1 MYKTIR
7 QFSIF
12 FVVLLMC
19 ITVSFAQT
27 NGSITVTGTV
37 VDEKGE
43 SIIGATVQVEGT
55 TNGVITDIDGKY
67 SVRVEND
74 KSTLRFSFVGL
85 VPVVEQVKGRRIINV
100 VLKSD
105 TEVLDE
111 VVVTA
116 LGIKKEKKKL
126 GYAVQD
132 LDAPA
137 LTKIP
142 AANTASNLTGKIAG
156 LKVSNSPNLFDTPA
170 LLLRGV
176 APVVVIDGVPVESAT
191 FWEVAPEDIE
201 SMCVLKGPAAA
212 VLYGQ
217 MGQNGV
223 IQITTKKAKE
233 AVKIS
238 VNSSTGFDT
247 GMIANPSYQ
256 KKYGTGYQG
265 QYRVGNS
272 TDEFWGAWGPELD
285 GRLLPQWNSPYDADG
300 NRIAIPWIP
309 RGKDNLKNM
318 LRTGV
323 VTNNNISVET
333 KFDKGDFRISL
344 SEMHQK
350 GVFENTKLNSY
361 TVNMSGG
368 IQFSKKLRFD
378 ANINYNKIDSPNF
391 PSVGYGRN
399 SPIYSMILWAGA
411 NVDVRDLRNY
421 WAPGLEGLQQ
431 RNFDIGPGYDN
442 GSFDYNNPYFILYE
456 NLHGYHKNTAYGSA
470 SLKYDV
476 TNELNITLR
485 TGVNMN
491 QLMEDYRTA
500 YSTAYN
506 RNGNYSQSYKND
518 FQILTDLIA
527 KYDKKLGIFDVGAML
542 GFNARQY
549 NDASHYAETDGLAVP
564 GIYTLSNSMK
574 PTTPTS
580 SKRELAEYA
589 VYGYLDLGWKNYLML
604 NLTARNQWSST
615 IPTFGKNSYLYPSAQ
630 LSTVVSEYIPMPEF
644 ISYLK
649 LRGSYARVGSAFSPY
664 YFSPVYSETGTWNN
678 NLGLTSPE
686 IIYSKDIKP
695 SYSTGYEVGGELRLF
710 NNRLGFD
717 ATYFYFIDGPQTYNQ
732 PISETSGY
740 GAYCLNGLKTLRK
753 GWELSITASPFR
765 NERGFNWDL
774 VLNLSSYRNYLH
786 ELPEGQTQYGELKV
800 GDRMDAIYGSAI
812 MYAPENSEYAGQ
824 VIIGDNGNIQ
834 KDNIKQK
841 LGYSNN
847 DLMVGFSNN
856 MSYGPVSLNF
866 SFDACIGGKML
877 SQYNRYMWAGGR
889 SLDIDDQERQNWYA
903 GKEYIAE
910 GVKVVSGEL
919 KRDGEGNVISDTR
932 KFAPNDI
939 PTNYFDYVQNSKG
952 YYGIDECVLV
962 DRSFLKLREVSLTYD
977 LTKHLTKT
985 PIKGASV
992 SLVGRSLFLIT
1003 KSGLVDPDQYN
1014 ENTVWD
1020 NLQTP
1025 SFRNIGFNVNITF

>member
-323 VTNNNISVET
+323 VTNNNVSVET

-589 VYGYLDLGWKNYLML
+589 VYGYLDLGWENYLML

-992 SLVGRSLFLIT
+992 SLVGRNLFLIT

-1025 SFRNIGFNVNITF
+1025 SFRNIGFNVNVTF

>member
-992 SLVGRSLFLIT
+992 SLVGRNLFLIT
-1003 KSGLVDPDQYN
+1003 KSGLVAPDQYN

>member
-323 VTNNNISVET
+323 VTNNNVSVET

-992 SLVGRSLFLIT
+992 SLVGRNLFLIT

-1025 SFRNIGFNVNITF
+1025 SFRNIGFNVNVTF

>member
-323 VTNNNISVET
+323 VTNNNVSVET

-491 QLMEDYRTA
+491 QLMEDHRTA

-604 NLTARNQWSST
+604 NLTSRNQWSST

-992 SLVGRSLFLIT
+992 SLVGRNLFLIT

-1025 SFRNIGFNVNITF
+1025 SFRNIGFNVNVTF

>member
-105 TEVLDE
+105 TKVLDE

-992 SLVGRSLFLIT
+992 SLVGRNLFLIT

>member
-323 VTNNNISVET
+323 VTNNNVSVET

-491 QLMEDYRTA
+491 QLMEDHRTA

-580 SKRELAEYA
+580 SKREL
-589 VYGYLDLGWKNYLML
+589 
-604 NLTARNQWSST
+604 
-615 IPTFGKNSYLYPSAQ
+615 
-630 LSTVVSEYIPMPEF
+630 
-644 ISYLK
+644 
-649 LRGSYARVGSAFSPY
+649 
-664 YFSPVYSETGTWNN
+664 
-678 NLGLTSPE
+678 E
-686 IIYSKDIKP
+686 I
-695 SYSTGYEVGGELRLF
+695 
-710 NNRLGFD
+710 
-717 ATYFYFIDGPQTYNQ
+717 
-732 PISETSGY
+732 
-740 GAYCLNGLKTLRK
+740 
-753 GWELSITASPFR
+753 
-765 NERGFNWDL
+765 
-774 VLNLSSYRNYLH
+774 
-786 ELPEGQTQYGELKV
+786 
-800 GDRMDAIYGSAI
+800 
-812 MYAPENSEYAGQ
+812 
-824 VIIGDNGNIQ
+824 
-834 KDNIKQK
+834 
-841 LGYSNN
+841 
-847 DLMVGFSNN
+847 
-856 MSYGPVSLNF
+856 
-866 SFDACIGGKML
+866 
-877 SQYNRYMWAGGR
+877 GR
-889 SLDIDDQERQNWYA
+889 A
-903 GKEYIAE
+903 H
-910 GVKVVSGEL
+910 V
-919 KRDGEGNVISDTR
+919 
-932 KFAPNDI
+932 
-939 PTNYFDYVQNSKG
+939 
-952 YYGIDECVLV
+952 
-962 DRSFLKLREVSLTYD
+962 
-977 LTKHLTKT
+977 
-985 PIKGASV
+985 
-992 SLVGRSLFLIT
+992 
-1003 KSGLVDPDQYN
+1003 
-1014 ENTVWD
+1014 
-1020 NLQTP
+1020 
-1025 SFRNIGFNVNITF
+1025 

>member
-323 VTNNNISVET
+323 VTNNNVSVET

-491 QLMEDYRTA
+491 QLMEDHRTA

-564 GIYTLSNSMK
+564 SIYTLSNSMK

-992 SLVGRSLFLIT
+992 SLVGRNLFLIT

-1025 SFRNIGFNVNITF
+1025 SFRNIGFNVNVTF

>member
-361 TVNMSGG
+361 TVNMSGS

-992 SLVGRSLFLIT
+992 SLVGRNLFLIT

-1025 SFRNIGFNVNITF
+1025 SFRNIGFNVNVTF

>member
-889 SLDIDDQERQNWYA
+889 SLDIDDQERQNRYA

-992 SLVGRSLFLIT
+992 SLVGRNLFLIT

-1025 SFRNIGFNVNITF
+1025 SFRNIGFNVNVTF

>member
-710 NNRLGFD
+710 NNRLGLD

-992 SLVGRSLFLIT
+992 SLVGRNLFLIT

-1025 SFRNIGFNVNITF
+1025 SFRNIGFNVNVTF

>member
-67 SVRVEND
+67 SVRAEND

-992 SLVGRSLFLIT
+992 SLVGRNLFLIT

-1025 SFRNIGFNVNITF
+1025 SFRNIGFNVNVTF

>member
-753 GWELSITASPFR
+753 GWEFSITASPFR

-992 SLVGRSLFLIT
+992 SLVGRNLFLIT

>member
-368 IQFSKKLRFD
+368 IQFPKKLRFD

-391 PSVGYGRN
+391 PSVGYGQN

-992 SLVGRSLFLIT
+992 SLVGRNLFLIT